1 MMALKQLM
9 DEESADIWEVL
20 PSNYNDREEDELNA
34 YDCLDCEVHDW
45 WMEDEDEDVNKVKI
59 VVLVNVED

>member
-1 MMALKQLM
+1 MMTLKQLM

-34 YDCLDCEVHDW
+34 CDCLDCEVHDW
-45 WMEDEDEDVNKVKI
+45 WMENEDVNQVKI
-59 VVLVNVED
+59 VVSVNVEG